1 MKRRSGIING
11 NFHLRARHFSP
22 KCLATPF
29 TVKGVKWE
37 IHNHDADINN
47 PSCPHMHAI
56 GKPWKLDLYTG
67 IIYDERTGAYVGQ
80 IKPKELFEIWNA
92 KGVLKIILAERA
104 IYDELHK
111 KDPIRYPAL
120 PELIV
125 SGTKR
130 NKTRQ
135 KNVFSRYSSVHT
147 IRKDNSIIV
156 EFGRKSLVERTRKH
170 VFNRRIRF

>member
-1 MKRRSGIING
+1 MKRRSGTNNG
-11 NFHLRARHFSP
+11 NYQLRARHFSP

-104 IYDELHK
+104 IYEELHK

-120 PELIV
+120 PALLV
-125 SGTKR
+125 SETKR

-135 KNVFSRYSSVHT
+135 RNVFSSYSTIHT
-147 IRKDNSIIV
+147 IRKDNSIII
-156 EFGRKSLVERTRKH
+156 EFGRKPSVERTRKH

>member
-1 MKRRSGIING
+1 MKRQIGLNNG
-11 NFHLRARHFSP
+11 RYQLKARHSSP

-37 IHNHDADINN
+37 IHNRDAEINN

-56 GKPWKLDLYTG
+56 EKPWKLDLYTG
-67 IIYDERTGAYVGQ
+67 NIYDSITGKYIGR
-80 IKPKELFEIWNA
+80 IKQKELLEIWNA

-104 IYDELHK
+104 IYEELHK
-111 KDPIRYPAL
+111 KDPIRYPTLPAL
-120 PELIV
+120 LV

-130 NKTRQ
+130 NKTQQRS
-135 KNVFSRYSSVHT
+135 VLSRYNAVRT

-156 EFGRKSLVERTRKH
+156 EFSKKSLVERTKKH
-170 VFNRRIRF
+170 VFNRRLRF

>member
-1 MKRRSGIING
+1 MKRQIGTIKG
-11 NFHLRARHFSP
+11 KHQLKARHFSP

-67 IIYDERTGAYVGQ
+67 IIYDEKTGIYVGR
-80 IKPKELFEIWNA
+80 IKAKELLEIWNA

-104 IYDELHK
+104 IYEELHK

-120 PELIV
+120 PALLV
-125 SGTKR
+125 SATKR

-135 KNVFSRYSSVHT
+135 RNVFSSYSTVHT

-170 VFNRRIRF
+170 VFNRRVRF

>member
-1 MKRRSGIING
+1 MKRRSGINNG

-104 IYDELHK
+104 IYEELHK
-111 KDPIRYPAL
+111 KDPIRYPVL
-120 PELIV
+120 PKLIV

-135 KNVFSRYSSVHT
+135 RNVFSGYRTVQT

-156 EFGRKSLVERTRKH
+156 EFSRKSLVERTRKH